1 MRRRRRVIV
10 VGVSVVVAL
19 AGLAAVIWFV
29 FVPNWRPV
37 LAGTETYG
45 VDVSAHQGE
54 IDWQR
59 VASDGIEFTYIKATE
74 GQDWVDEQ
82 FTTNW
87 EGAAAAG
94 IDRGAYHFFTLCAPG
109 ADQARN
115 FLRVAPPD
123 VAALPPAIDLELTG
137 NCSARPP
144 VDEVAAH
151 VEAFVRIVEQE
162 WGRELLFYIRPDW
175 EERYPTREGLDR
187 QLWDVRFL
195 RRPTD
200 DRWRVWQ
207 LHGFAHVNGISGG
220 VDFNVMRAD

>member
-1 MRRRRRVIV
+1 MPLWWPDRLGDRLRSGGATMRRRRRVIV
-10 VGVSVVVAL
+10 VAVSVVVAL

-59 VASDGIEFTYIKATE
+59 VASDGIEFTYSC
-74 GQDWVDEQ
+74 
-82 FTTNW
+82 

-94 IDRGAYHFFTLCAPG
+94 IDRGAYPFFSLCAPG

-123 VAALPPAIDLELTG
+123 VA
-137 NCSARPP
+137 
-144 VDEVAAH
+144 
-151 VEAFVRIVEQE
+151 
-162 WGRELLFYIRPDW
+162 
-175 EERYPTREGLDR
+175 TRR
-187 QLWDVRFL
+187 KL
-195 RRPTD
+195 R
-200 DRWRVWQ
+200 
-207 LHGFAHVNGISGG
+207 
-220 VDFNVMRAD
+220 